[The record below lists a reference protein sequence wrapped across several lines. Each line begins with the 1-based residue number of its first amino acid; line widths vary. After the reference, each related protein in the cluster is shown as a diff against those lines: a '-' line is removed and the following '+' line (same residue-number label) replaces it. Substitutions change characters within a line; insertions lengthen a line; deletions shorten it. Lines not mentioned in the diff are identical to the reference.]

1 MRKLVTFTVFCL
13 IAGFGLVSQSSGT
26 FKAAPA
32 VVPVV
37 EASDDVVREASGR
50 CHNNPCTRG
59 ARKVTICHRTGS
71 SSNPFVVITVSCSAL
86 PAHLAHGD
94 PCPQ

>member
-1 MRKLVTFTVFCL
+1 MRKLITLMVFCL
-13 IAGFGLVSQSSGT
+13 VAGFGSLAMPSATLTASST
-26 FKAAPA
+26 
-32 VVPVV
+32 VMPVV
-37 EASDDVVREASGR
+37 EAESDVAGEASGG

-71 SSNPFVVITVSCSAL
+71 RSNPVVVITVSCSAL